1 MATTIGLSA
10 LRAASEGID
19 AVSNNIANAQTIGYK
34 SGQYIFQDEFFRA
47 SDPQNPSRTGMG
59 VSASHIRR
67 SQTNGTIISTSNPLD
82 IAVGGMGMFTTA
94 KTVVDGTNTGNPSQF
109 QYTRNGQ
116 FGVDSQSRIVNAN
129 GNFLVGYPAN
139 TDGSI
144 RTDVKSVLTLSQTPL
159 PGSQTSSNKIELN
172 LDNTTDPK
180 ASTFDPSNSATYNQS
195 TSQTVFDSTGLAHTL
210 SLFYV
215 KQPSIPLAIKPS
227 TTTIPS
233 ITNNGTSAVGIYN
246 FDTKQSNLGT
256 DGTTTNPIT
265 LATTS
270 SPNAGQGGTSMQS
283 LNNTSISLVS
293 GQTYKVTLA
302 DASTISATGKTYGTP
317 TSYSVSAAVLAAN
330 NVVPTQVG
338 TSNSYTIPKQSGT
351 SPNNVITLTSDGLTP
366 PTLFTIT
373 QAALDALANPDVAA
387 SSASSGGQNFTI
399 PVNNAS
405 GNATTLNVTGD
416 NFPTEFQVPTSR
428 FALFATMDGI
438 PVPGDESGVEKG
450 FPRGVTSPGGV
461 NYSLGTM
468 AFVAGKNIDS
478 LARDAYGTPQFK
490 TLVNMTT
497 AVGGAVNPNTLSFT
511 MDSTNMT
518 AFSSVAQTYTNSQ
531 DGQPQSQLSSYSFD
545 SSGKLIAQ
553 YANGKSKVQG
563 QVLLSYFGNDAGLIP
578 VGGNSFDESADSG
591 SPTQGVPGSG
601 LFGELKSQALEQ
613 SNVDLTSQLVTLMSL
628 QRQYSAASQVVKVAS
643 ALQDDVLQRLS

>member
-1 MATTIGLSA
+1 MATVIGLSA

-94 KTVVDGTNTGNPSQF
+94 KTVVNGTNTGNPSQF

-116 FGVDSQSRIVNAN
+116 FGVDNQSRIVNAN
-129 GNFLVGYPAN
+129 GNFLIGYPAN

-144 RTDVKSVLTLSQTPL
+144 RTDVKSVLTLSQAPL
-159 PGSQTSSNKIELN
+159 PGSQTTSNIIELN

-180 ASTFDPSNSATYNQS
+180 SSTFDPTNSATYNQS

-210 SLFYV
+210 SMFYV
-215 KQPSIPLAIKPS
+215 KQPSVPLAIKPS
-227 TTTIPS
+227 STTAPS

-246 FDTKQSNLGT
+246 FDTKQSSLGT
-256 DGTTTNPIT
+256 DGTTTTPIT
-265 LATTS
+265 VATTS
-270 SPNAGQGGTSMQS
+270 SPNAGQGGTSIQS
-283 LNNTSISLVS
+283 LNNTQINLVS
-293 GQTYKVTLA
+293 GQTYKITLA

-330 NVVPTQVG
+330 NVTVTSTGG
-338 TSNSYTIPKQSGT
+338 TNYTIPRAGGGG
-351 SPNNVITLTSDGLTP
+351 PVITLTSDGLTP
-366 PTLFTIT
+366 PTSFTVT
-373 QAALDALANPDVAA
+373 KASLDALTTPAVAQSVA
-387 SSASSGGQNFTI
+387 TAGGQNFTI
-399 PVNNAS
+399 PVRTAA
-405 GNATTLNVTGD
+405 GADGTLNLTGN
-416 NFPTEFQVPTSR
+416 NFPTEFTVPTSR
-428 FALFATMDGI
+428 FAMYATMDGI
-438 PVPGDESGVEKG
+438 PVPGNQSGAAKG
-450 FPRGVTSPGGV
+450 FPQGVVSPGGT

-518 AFSSVAQTYTNSQ
+518 AFSSVAQTYSNSQ

-563 QVLLSYFGNDAGLIP
+563 QVLLSYFGNDGGLIP
-578 VGGNSFDESADSG
+578 VGGNSFDESAESG
-591 SPTQGVPGSG
+591 APTQGVPGSG
-601 LFGELKSQALEQ
+601 LFGELKTQALEQ
-613 SNVDLTSQLVTLMSL
+613 SNVDLTSQLVNLMSL
-628 QRQYSAASQVVKVAS
+628 QRQYSAASQVVKVAT
-643 ALQDDVLQRLS
+643 ALQDDVLQRLT